1 MFVLHNSA
9 AAHLLRVAYAHL
21 PLTQTIQVVQNLQ
34 HGHKAGEPVFSM
46 INEEM
51 RSRGTEK
58 PQNVLV
64 YFSLLS
70 FMLIIMGLIVLV
82 GVVAVIIIFF
92 VVRNAKRQKK
102 KKAKKKKKK
111 GSPKPAAEDQ
121 PSVSSLASDENSLQR
136 IAMDLSKTN
145 RDEPSFDIV
154 QMADLPEDDP
164 SFVETTAELT
174 EDDPSFIEPTGL
186 PKDDSSYVQ
195 ITEPQDDFDT
205 IQSKLAQEH
214 DD

>member
-34 HGHKAGEPVFSM
+34 HGHKAGEPVISM
-46 INEEM
+46 ITGMPSSN
-51 RSRGTEK
+51 TEK
-58 PQNVLV
+58 RDVLV

-70 FMLIIMGLIVLV
+70 FMLVIMGLIVLV
-82 GVVAVIIIFF
+82 GVAAVIIIFF
-92 VVRNAKRQKK
+92 VIRNAKRQKK
-102 KKAKKKKKK
+102 KKKKKK

-121 PSVSSLASDENSLQR
+121 PSVSSLASDENSLQK

-145 RDEPSFDIV
+145 RDNPSFDIV

-205 IQSKLAQEH
+205 IQSELAQEH

>member
-9 AAHLLRVAYAHL
+9 AAYLLRVAYAHL

-92 VVRNAKRQKK
+92 VIRNAKRQKK
-102 KKAKKKKKK
+102 KKKKKK
-111 GSPKPAAEDQ
+111 GSPKPTAEDQ
-121 PSVSSLASDENSLQR
+121 PSVSSLASDENSLQK

-145 RDEPSFDIV
+145 RDNPSFDIV

-164 SFVETTAELT
+164 SFVETTVELA

-205 IQSKLAQEH
+205 IQSELAQEH